1 MARDRDLDRGDQHRR
16 QAVRSVGDQRRQ
28 AVRSGGQGVTG
39 DGARGVPVTIARVA
53 ELAGVS
59 RATVSRVMNG
69 KATVAPELA
78 RRVQLAARELNYQP
92 SIVARSLAV
101 GRTATIAL
109 VVPDLANPMFQ
120 GILRGLS
127 HAAATQGHRLLVA
140 DTDEKAEEEQALAL
154 EARRRCDG
162 LVLCSPRMP
171 AEALVAIAPQLTPFV
186 LVNRELED
194 VRAPS
199 LTVDYAAGIRDLVS
213 HLLGLGHRRFAYLAG
228 PPASASNRARL
239 GALRSHQRDGA
250 LELVEVACGA
260 TFGDGHAAAGHLLD
274 HGVTAVVA
282 FNDLVAFGA
291 LSGLHE
297 LGISV
302 PGQMSVTGFDD
313 IPFARYTT
321 PPLTTAS
328 VPQGEVGHQ
337 AWERLWALLTGAA
350 PAPDVRFR
358 PHLTV
363 RGSTG
368 PAPSGA

>member
-1 MARDRDLDRGDQHRR
+1 MARDKPLDRLE
-16 QAVRSVGDQRRQ
+16 AVMV
-28 AVRSGGQGVTG
+28 
-39 DGARGVPVTIARVA
+39 DGEDRAPVTISRVA
-53 ELAGVS
+53 EAAGVS

-69 KATVAPELA
+69 KATVAPELV
-78 RRVQLAARELNYQP
+78 RRVRSAAQALNYQP

-127 HAAATQGHRLLVA
+127 HAAAAEGHRLLVA
-140 DTDEKAEEEQALAL
+140 DTDEDPDAEHGVAL

-171 AEALVAIAPQLTPFV
+171 SERLTALAAQLAPFV
-186 LVNRELED
+186 LVNRQLEGLW
-194 VRAPS
+194 APA
-199 LTVDYAAGIRDLVS
+199 LTVDYAAGIRDLVA
-213 HLLGLGHRRFAYLAG
+213 HLQGLGHRRFTYLSG

-239 GALRSHQRDGA
+239 QVLRELASSGG
-250 LELVEVACGA
+250 LELVELECGA
-260 TFGDGHAAAGHLLD
+260 TFGDGHAAAGRLLD
-274 HGVTAVVA
+274 TGTTAVVA
-282 FNDLVAFGA
+282 YNDLVAFGA

-302 PGQMSVTGFDD
+302 PGQMSIVGFDD

-328 VPQGEVGHQ
+328 VPQGEVGRQ
-337 AWERLWALLTGAA
+337 AWGRLWALLTGTT
-350 PAPDVRFR
+350 PEPDVHFR
-358 PHLTV
+358 PRLTV

-368 PAPSGA
+368 PATDQGL